1 MKVSTKLFNEQ
12 QVRQFSSLNEDIQKL
27 QDKISSGKNI
37 VVASDD
43 PVGSVNLSGFKTV
56 KQQLDQYMKNVNSAQ
71 TRLSLVDTNLQNLST
86 IMIRAN
92 ELLIQASSDVLGR
105 SDREAIALEI
115 DEMKEELLSLAN
127 QQDANGSFIFGGF
140 KTKVQPFQ
148 KNLEGK
154 IEYKGDAGITSLSIS
169 ETMVVETSIDGE
181 SLFQKVK
188 STTTSGL
195 SVSMFTMLENI
206 SHSVR
211 TASSAVNATKAD
223 THAEFEITNRDFGTW
238 SFDITGHSGTANIS
252 VELTGDDPA
261 DIIKAINNANIGITA
276 SQSSTNPKKIK
287 LDSSQQGT
295 IEIKNVEIPNIKTA
309 QKVPTSFITFDP
321 LDASGNKV
329 GHSQT
334 LYDNDQLTSAQLNN
348 IADTQVHIANF
359 RGEVGAK
366 LNLLTRQNENLSERN
381 IAIKKDLSD
390 LEDADLAALVTDLKA
405 QLTGLQASQQA
416 FVKISDLNLFNFLK

>member
-27 QDKISSGKNI
+27 QDRISSGKNI
-37 VVASDD
+37 IVASDD
-43 PVGSVNLSGFKTV
+43 PIGSVNLSGYKTV
-56 KQQLDQYMKNVNSAQ
+56 KQQIDQYLKNVNSAQ

-92 ELLIQASSDVLGR
+92 ELLIQASSDVLGS

-140 KTKVQPFQ
+140 KTKTQPFQ
-148 KNLEGK
+148 KNINGI
-154 IEYKGDAGITSLSIS
+154 IEYKGDAGTTSLSIS
-169 ETMVVETSIDGE
+169 ETMVVETSVDGE
-181 SLFQKVK
+181 SLFQNIKG
-188 STTTSGL
+188 TTGVT
-195 SVSMFTMLENI
+195 VSMFTMLENI
-206 SHSVR
+206 SNSIR
-211 TASSAVNATKAD
+211 TATSAVHATKAD
-223 THAEFEITNRDFGTW
+223 THAEFEITNRDYGTW
-238 SFDITGHSGTANIS
+238 SFDITGHGGTANIS

-287 LDSSQQGT
+287 LDSTQQGI
-295 IEIKNVEIPNIKTA
+295 IEIKNLEIPNINTA

-329 GHSQT
+329 GHYQT
-334 LYDNDQLTSAQLNN
+334 LYDNNQLTSSQLNN

-359 RGEVGAK
+359 RGEVGSK
-366 LNLLTRQNENLSERN
+366 LNLLERQNTNLSERDL
-381 IAIKKDLSD
+381 AIKKDLSD

-416 FVKISDLNLFNFLK
+416 FVKISDLNLFNYLK

>member
-27 QDKISSGKNI
+27 QDRISSGKNI
-37 VVASDD
+37 IVASDD
-43 PVGSVNLSGFKTV
+43 PIGSVNLSGYKTV
-56 KQQLDQYMKNVNSAQ
+56 KQQIDQYLKNVNSAQ

-92 ELLIQASSDVLGR
+92 ELLIQASSDVLGS

-140 KTKVQPFQ
+140 KTKTQPFQ
-148 KNLEGK
+148 KNINGI
-154 IEYKGDAGITSLSIS
+154 IEYKGDAGTTSLSIS
-169 ETMVVETSIDGE
+169 ETMVVETSVDGE
-181 SLFQKVK
+181 SLFQNIKG
-188 STTTSGL
+188 TSGVT
-195 SVSMFTMLENI
+195 VSMFTMLENI
-206 SHSVR
+206 SHSIR
-211 TASSAVNATKAD
+211 TATSAVHATKAD
-223 THAEFEITNRDFGTW
+223 TFAEFEITNTDYGTW
-238 SFDITGHSGTANIS
+238 SFDITGHGGTANIS

-287 LDSSQQGT
+287 LDSTQQGV
-295 IEIKNVEIPNIKTA
+295 IEIKNLEIPNIKTA

-329 GHSQT
+329 GHYQT
-334 LYDNDQLTSAQLNN
+334 LYDNNQLTTSQLNN

-359 RGEVGAK
+359 RGEVGSK
-366 LNLLTRQNENLSERN
+366 LNLLERQNTNLSERDL
-381 IAIKKDLSD
+381 AIKKDLSD

-416 FVKISDLNLFNFLK
+416 FVKISDLNLFNYLK

>member
-12 QVRQFSSLNEDIQKL
+12 QIRQFSSLNQDIQKL

-43 PVGSVNLSGFKTV
+43 PVGSVNLSGYKTV
-56 KQQLDQYMKNVNSAQ
+56 KQQLDQYLKNVNSAQ

-105 SDREAIALEI
+105 SDREAIALEV

-127 QQDANGSFIFGGF
+127 QQDANGSFIFGGY
-140 KTKVQPFQ
+140 KTKIQPFQ
-148 KNLEGK
+148 KNINGL
-154 IEYKGDAGITSLSIS
+154 IEYKGDAGTTSLSIS
-169 ETMVVETSIDGE
+169 ETMVVETSVDGE
-181 SLFQKVK
+181 SLFQKIK
-188 STTTSGL
+188 GTSGVT
-195 SVSMFTMLENI
+195 VSMFTMLENI
-206 SHSVR
+206 SHSIR
-211 TASSAVNATKAD
+211 TASSAVHATKAD

-238 SFDITGHSGTANIS
+238 SFDITGHGGTANIN

-287 LDSSQQGT
+287 LDSSQQGI
-295 IEIKNVEIPNIKTA
+295 IELKNLEIPYIKTA

-321 LDASGNKV
+321 LDATGNKI

-334 LYDNDQLTSAQLNN
+334 LYDNDQLTSSQLNN

-366 LNLLTRQNENLSERN
+366 LNLLNRQNQNLSERDL
-381 IAIKKDLSD
+381 AIKKDLSD
-390 LEDADLAALVTDLKA
+390 LEDADLASLVTDLKA

-416 FVKISDLNLFNFLK
+416 FVKISDLNLFNYLK

>member
-12 QVRQFSSLNEDIQKL
+12 QIRQFSSLNEDIQKL

-43 PVGSVNLSGFKTV
+43 PVGSVNLSGYKTV
-56 KQQLDQYMKNVNSAQ
+56 KQQLDQYLKNVNSAQ

-140 KTKVQPFQ
+140 KTKTQPFQ
-148 KNLEGK
+148 KNIDDK
-154 IEYKGDAGITSLSIS
+154 IEYKGDAGTTSLSVS
-169 ETMVVETSIDGE
+169 ETMVVQTSVDGE
-181 SLFQKVK
+181 SLFQKIK
-188 STTTSGL
+188 GSSGVT
-195 SVSMFTMLENI
+195 VSMFTMLENI
-206 SHSVR
+206 SNSVR
-211 TASSAVNATKAD
+211 TASSAVHATKAD
-223 THAEFEITNRDFGTW
+223 THAEFEITNSDFGTW
-238 SFDITGHSGTANIS
+238 SFDITGHGGTANIS

-287 LDSSQQGT
+287 LDSSQQGE
-295 IEIKNVEIPNIKTA
+295 IEIKNLEIPYIKTA

-321 LDASGNKV
+321 LDASGNKI

-366 LNLLTRQNENLSERN
+366 LNLLVRQNENLTERD
-381 IAIKKDLSD
+381 IAIKKDLSE
-390 LEDADLAALVTDLKA
+390 LQDADLAALVTDLKA

-416 FVKISDLNLFNFLK
+416 FVKISDLSLFKYLR

>member
-1 MKVSTKLFNEQ
+1 
-12 QVRQFSSLNEDIQKL
+12 
-27 QDKISSGKNI
+27 
-37 VVASDD
+37 
-43 PVGSVNLSGFKTV
+43 
-56 KQQLDQYMKNVNSAQ
+56 
-71 TRLSLVDTNLQNLST
+71 
-86 IMIRAN
+86 MIRAN

-140 KTKVQPFQ
+140 KTKTQPFQ
-148 KNLEGK
+148 KNIDGK
-154 IEYKGDAGITSLSIS
+154 IEYKGDAGTTSLSVS
-169 ETMVVETSIDGE
+169 ETMVVQTSVDGE
-181 SLFQKVK
+181 SLFQKIK
-188 STTTSGL
+188 GSSGVT
-195 SVSMFTMLENI
+195 VSMFTMLENI
-206 SHSVR
+206 SNSVR
-211 TASSAVNATKAD
+211 TASSAVHATKAD
-223 THAEFEITNRDFGTW
+223 THAEFEITNSDFGTW
-238 SFDITGHSGTANIS
+238 SFDITGHGGTANIS

-287 LDSSQQGT
+287 LDSSQQGE
-295 IEIKNVEIPNIKTA
+295 IEIKNLEIPNIKTA

-321 LDASGNKV
+321 LDASGNKI

-366 LNLLTRQNENLSERN
+366 LNLLVRQNENLTERD
-381 IAIKKDLSD
+381 IAIKKDLSE
-390 LEDADLAALVTDLKA
+390 LQDADLAALVTDLKA

-416 FVKISDLNLFNFLK
+416 FVKISDLSLFKYLK

>member
-12 QVRQFSSLNEDIQKL
+12 QIRQFSSLNQDIQKL

-43 PVGSVNLSGFKTV
+43 PVGSVNLSGYKIIN
-56 KQQLDQYMKNVNSAQ
+56 QQLDQYLKNVNSAQ

-105 SDREAIALEI
+105 SDREAIAIEI

-140 KTKVQPFQ
+140 KTKTQPFQ
-148 KNLEGK
+148 KNIEGK
-154 IEYKGDAGITSLSIS
+154 IEYKGDAGTTSLSVS
-169 ETMVVETSIDGE
+169 ETMVVQTSVDGE
-181 SLFQKVK
+181 SLFQKVRG
-188 STTTSGL
+188 SSGVT
-195 SVSMFTMLENI
+195 VSMFTMLENI
-206 SHSVR
+206 SNSVR
-211 TASSAVNATKAD
+211 TASSAVHATKAD
-223 THAEFEITNRDFGTW
+223 THAEFEITNSDFGTW
-238 SFDITGHSGTANIS
+238 SFDITGHAGTASIS

-276 SQSSTNPKKIK
+276 SQSSTNPKRIK

-295 IEIKNVEIPNIKTA
+295 IEIKNLEIPYIKTA

-321 LDASGNKV
+321 LDASGNKI

-359 RGEVGAK
+359 RGQVGAK
-366 LNLLTRQNENLSERN
+366 LNLLVRQNENLTARD

-390 LEDADLAALVTDLKA
+390 LQDADLAALVTDLKA

-416 FVKISDLNLFNFLK
+416 FVKISDLNLFNYLK

>member
-12 QVRQFSSLNEDIQKL
+12 QIRQFSSLNKDIQKL

-43 PVGSVNLSGFKTV
+43 PVGSVNLSGYKTV
-56 KQQLDQYMKNVNSAQ
+56 KQQLDQYLKNVNSAQ

-140 KTKVQPFQ
+140 KTKTQPFQ
-148 KNLEGK
+148 KNIDGN
-154 IEYKGDAGITSLSIS
+154 IEYKGDAGTTSLSVS
-169 ETMVVETSIDGE
+169 ETMVVQTSVDGE
-181 SLFQKVK
+181 SLFQKIK
-188 STTTSGL
+188 GSSGVT
-195 SVSMFTMLENI
+195 VSMFTMLENI
-206 SHSVR
+206 SNSVR
-211 TASSAVNATKAD
+211 TASSAVHATKAD
-223 THAEFEITNRDFGTW
+223 THAEFEITNSDFGTW
-238 SFDITGHSGTANIS
+238 SFDITGHGGTANIS

-276 SQSSTNPKKIK
+276 SQSSNNPKKIK
-287 LDSSQQGT
+287 LDSSQQGE
-295 IEIKNVEIPNIKTA
+295 IEIKNLEIPYIKTA

-334 LYDNDQLTSAQLNN
+334 MYDNDQLTSAQLNN

-366 LNLLTRQNENLSERN
+366 LNLLVRQNENLTARD

-390 LEDADLAALVTDLKA
+390 LQDADLAALVTDLKA

-416 FVKISDLNLFNFLK
+416 FVKISDLNLFNYLK

>member
-27 QDKISSGKNI
+27 QDRISSGKNI
-37 VVASDD
+37 IVASDD
-43 PVGSVNLSGFKTV
+43 PIGSVNLSGYKTV
-56 KQQLDQYMKNVNSAQ
+56 KQQIDQYLKNVNSAQ

-92 ELLIQASSDVLGR
+92 ELLIQASSDVLGS

-140 KTKVQPFQ
+140 KTKTQPFQ
-148 KNLEGK
+148 KNINGI
-154 IEYKGDAGITSLSIS
+154 IEYKGDAGTTSLSIS
-169 ETMVVETSIDGE
+169 ETMVVETSVDGE
-181 SLFQKVK
+181 SLFQNIKG
-188 STTTSGL
+188 TSGVT
-195 SVSMFTMLENI
+195 VSMFTMLENI
-206 SHSVR
+206 SHSIR
-211 TASSAVNATKAD
+211 TATSAVQATKAD
-223 THAEFEITNRDFGTW
+223 THAEFEITNRDYGTW
-238 SFDITGHSGTANIS
+238 SFDITGHGGTANIS

-287 LDSSQQGT
+287 LDSTQQGI
-295 IEIKNVEIPNIKTA
+295 IEIKNLEIPNINTA

-329 GHSQT
+329 GHYQT
-334 LYDNDQLTSAQLNN
+334 LYDNNQLTTSQLNN

-359 RGEVGAK
+359 RGQVGSK
-366 LNLLTRQNENLSERN
+366 LNLLERQNTNLSERDL
-381 IAIKKDLSD
+381 AIKKDLSD

-416 FVKISDLNLFNFLK
+416 FVKISDLNLFNYLK